1 MAQVR
6 RYDNYTMSERQGN
19 ENTRYTNDE
28 YLDRIN
34 NAFLEASRLT
44 QEAEDLTVFEYEDQG
59 AKLHRLFDTY
69 WKLSDSIDRLREEV
83 WDADDSFHR
92 DVNRIANELEI
103 IRLEEIRVPD
113 TIGYY
118 PSGGGNPRQLGIKD
132 FMEVGVRET
141 DADIEGFREIF
152 GRTVICGE
160 DEMTLETYIRTLE
173 TDSEFDIEYYC
184 PEKEWI
190 NELLSIGSF
199 GIKNLYDGMA
209 GYDIITGEHL
219 SKREK
224 ESRFIWGIIETA
236 LSIFLAVAAATGL
249 LGKISSKLSQKISPL
264 IEKLEPYIKPYITKI
279 DDAVGQLQ
287 RQISQAVQKAGGVVD
302 DTFRLEPVAGETIET
317 LGKDVVQESGEA
329 AGRRI
334 LHEESGTVEEIQ
346 AVVTEVGEAG
356 IEGGKYTDSQIA
368 DIINNGLLDELANS
382 GVKYNPD
389 DVVAITKNAD
399 GKLVWLENGNS
410 NAGLE
415 HIMQHAD
422 QFATK
427 GISSDKIPDFIMH
440 ALEEGK
446 VVGTQRTR
454 TIYEVMYEGKLQRV
468 AISVGDNGFIVGANP
483 KSIP

>member
-34 NAFLEASRLT
+34 HAFLEASRLT

-92 DVNRIANELEI
+92 DVNQTANELEI

-160 DEMTLETYIRTLE
+160 DEMTLETYIRILE
-173 TDSEFDIEYYC
+173 SDSEFDIEYYC

-249 LGKISSKLSQKISPL
+249 LGKIGSKLSQKISPL
-264 IEKLEPYIKPYITKI
+264 IEKLEPYITKI
-279 DDAVGQLQ
+279 DDAVGHVQK
-287 RQISQAVQKAGGVVD
+287 QICQAVQRAGGVVD

-317 LGKDVVQESGEA
+317 LGKEVVQESGEA
-329 AGRRI
+329 AGREI
-334 LHEESGTVEEIQ
+334 LQEGSETVETIQ
-346 AVVTEVGEAG
+346 SSLDVKEEVQTVVADEVKTG
-356 IEGGKYTDSQIA
+356 IETSYGKSRE
-368 DIINNGLLDELANS
+368 IIQCNTKDAAADELAKRIGGQSRSAFADDPIQREFDVISDQYIAQAKPPLKCVNKTVRTQMKATFEAAKKYERKVYYQFEGIPS
-382 GVKYNPD
+382 QEVLDKLYEYSERYGVEVIIDTEP
-389 DVVAITKNAD
+389 
-399 GKLVWLENGNS
+399 L
-410 NAGLE
+410 
-415 HIMQHAD
+415 
-422 QFATK
+422 
-427 GISSDKIPDFIMH
+427 GI
-440 ALEEGK
+440 L
-446 VVGTQRTR
+446 
-454 TIYEVMYEGKLQRV
+454 
-468 AISVGDNGFIVGANP
+468 N
-483 KSIP
+483 

>member
-1 MAQVR
+1 
-6 RYDNYTMSERQGN
+6 
-19 ENTRYTNDE
+19 
-28 YLDRIN
+28 
-34 NAFLEASRLT
+34 
-44 QEAEDLTVFEYEDQG
+44 
-59 AKLHRLFDTY
+59 
-69 WKLSDSIDRLREEV
+69 
-83 WDADDSFHR
+83 
-92 DVNRIANELEI
+92 
-103 IRLEEIRVPD
+103 
-113 TIGYY
+113 
-118 PSGGGNPRQLGIKD
+118 
-132 FMEVGVRET
+132 
-141 DADIEGFREIF
+141 
-152 GRTVICGE
+152 
-160 DEMTLETYIRTLE
+160 MTLEAYIRTLE

-190 NELLSIGSF
+190 SELLSIGSF

-264 IEKLEPYIKPYITKI
+264 MEKLEPYIKPYITKI

-287 RQISQAVQKAGGVVD
+287 RQIRQAVQKTGGVVD

-317 LGKDVVQESGEA
+317 LGKEVVQESGEA
-329 AGRRI
+329 AGREI
-334 LHEESGTVEEIQ
+334 LQEGSETVETIQ
-346 AVVTEVGEAG
+346 SSLDVKEEVQTVVADEVKIGG
-356 IEGGKYTDSQIA
+356 EGGLNS
-368 DIINNGLLDELANS
+368 GLLDELANS

>member
-1 MAQVR
+1 MSWKS
-6 RYDNYTMSERQGN
+6 YDWRKSGC
-19 ENTRYTNDE
+19 
-28 YLDRIN
+28 RIQ
-34 NAFLEASRLT
+34 S
-44 QEAEDLTVFEYEDQG
+44 
-59 AKLHRLFDTY
+59 
-69 WKLSDSIDRLREEV
+69 
-83 WDADDSFHR
+83 
-92 DVNRIANELEI
+92 
-103 IRLEEIRVPD
+103 D
-113 TIGYY
+113 TIH
-118 PSGGGNPRQLGIKD
+118 
-132 FMEVGVRET
+132 
-141 DADIEGFREIF
+141 
-152 GRTVICGE
+152 
-160 DEMTLETYIRTLE
+160 
-173 TDSEFDIEYYC
+173 
-184 PEKEWI
+184 PEEKRNNW
-190 NELLSIGSF
+190 GS
-199 GIKNLYDGMA
+199 
-209 GYDIITGEHL
+209 
-219 SKREK
+219 R
-224 ESRFIWGIIETA
+224 
-236 LSIFLAVAAATGL
+236 
-249 LGKISSKLSQKISPL
+249 ISPL

-287 RQISQAVQKAGGVVD
+287 RQIGQAVQKAGGVVD
-302 DTFRLEPVAGETIET
+302 DTFRLEPIAGETIET
-317 LGKDVVQESGEA
+317 LGKDVIQESGEA

-334 LHEESGTVEEIQ
+334 LHEESGTVETIQ
-346 AVVTEVGEAG
+346 DSLDVKEEVQTVVADEVKIGG
-356 IEGGKYTDSQIA
+356 EGGLNS
-368 DIINNGLLDELANS
+368 GLLDELANS

>member
-1 MAQVR
+1 M
-6 RYDNYTMSERQGN
+6 NTSETGERH
-19 ENTRYTNDE
+19 R
-28 YLDRIN
+28 
-34 NAFLEASRLT
+34 
-44 QEAEDLTVFEYEDQG
+44 YEDTIIIPCLRDREMKTPGTQMMK

-69 WKLSDSIDRLREEV
+69 WKLSDSIDKLREEV

-152 GRTVICGE
+152 GRTVIYGE
-160 DEMTLETYIRTLE
+160 DEMTLEAYIRTLE

-190 NELLSIGSF
+190 SELLSIGSF

-264 IEKLEPYIKPYITKI
+264 MEKLEPYIKPYITKI

-287 RQISQAVQKAGGVVD
+287 RQISQAVQKTGGVVD

-317 LGKDVVQESGEA
+317 LGKEVVQESGEA
-329 AGRRI
+329 AGREI
-334 LHEESGTVEEIQ
+334 LQEGSETVETIQSSLDVKEEVQTVVADEVKIGGEGGTSSVPNKGFNSFKDLKAELGSPGEGNAWHHIVEQSQIGKSGFSSNEVNNINNIISIPHGKGTVHAKISGYYSSKQFFTGGQTVRQWLTGQSFQEQ
-346 AVVTEVGEAG
+346 FDFGMDLLKQYGTVTP
-356 IEGGKYTDSQIA
+356 T
-368 DIINNGLLDELANS
+368 
-382 GVKYNPD
+382 
-389 DVVAITKNAD
+389 
-399 GKLVWLENGNS
+399 
-410 NAGLE
+410 
-415 HIMQHAD
+415 
-422 QFATK
+422 
-427 GISSDKIPDFIMH
+427 
-440 ALEEGK
+440 
-446 VVGTQRTR
+446 
-454 TIYEVMYEGKLQRV
+454 
-468 AISVGDNGFIVGANP
+468 DNGWIFTP
-483 KSIP
+483 F

>member
-1 MAQVR
+1 
-6 RYDNYTMSERQGN
+6 MSERQGN

-103 IRLEEIRVPD
+103 IRLEEIRVSD

-152 GRTVICGE
+152 GRTVIYGE
-160 DEMTLETYIRTLE
+160 DEMTLEAYIRTLE

-190 NELLSIGSF
+190 SELLSIGSF

-287 RQISQAVQKAGGVVD
+287 RQISQAVQKTGGVVD

-329 AGRRI
+329 AGKKI
-334 LHEESGTVEEIQ
+334 LQEGSETVEIIQDSLDVKEEVQTVVADEVKTGIESGRKTISDLSNK
-346 AVVTEVGEAG
+346 AVRHPMNDHMPARYAKQLQYMSKEGAEQYLNYKTFFNSNWTDEQVRAALNFGYKEALNRG
-356 IEGGKYTDSQIA
+356 VITGKYSFKYLGENVTVYLEDGIFKTGYG
-368 DIINNGLLDELANS
+368 DYVYTYDEL
-382 GVKYNPD
+382 VK
-389 DVVAITKNAD
+389 
-399 GKLVWLENGNS
+399 LL
-410 NAGLE
+410 
-415 HIMQHAD
+415 
-422 QFATK
+422 
-427 GISSDKIPDFIMH
+427 
-440 ALEEGK
+440 
-446 VVGTQRTR
+446 
-454 TIYEVMYEGKLQRV
+454 
-468 AISVGDNGFIVGANP
+468 
-483 KSIP
+483 

>member
-1 MAQVR
+1 M
-6 RYDNYTMSERQGN
+6 MK
-19 ENTRYTNDE
+19 
-28 YLDRIN
+28 
-34 NAFLEASRLT
+34 
-44 QEAEDLTVFEYEDQG
+44 

-83 WDADDSFHR
+83 WDADDGFHR
-92 DVNRIANELEI
+92 DVNQTANELEI

-118 PSGGGNPRQLGIKD
+118 PSRGGNPRQLGIKD

-160 DEMTLETYIRTLE
+160 DEMTLEAYIRTLE

-219 SKREK
+219 SKGEK
-224 ESRFIWGIIETA
+224 KSRFIWGIIETA
-236 LSIFLAVAAATGL
+236 VSIFLAVAAATGL
-249 LGKISSKLSQKISPL
+249 LGKIGSKLSQKISPL

-287 RQISQAVQKAGGVVD
+287 RQISQAVQRAGGVVD
-302 DTFRLEPVAGETIET
+302 DTFRLEPIAGETIET
-317 LGKDVVQESGEA
+317 LGKDVIQESGEA

-334 LHEESGTVEEIQ
+334 LHEESETVEEIQ
-346 AVVTEVGEAG
+346 AVVTEGGEAG
-356 IEGGKYTDSQIA
+356 IEGGLDTLSTPSSKILRQNLIEAGVEVPDYPNAAHHIVAGRSPKAAEARAILRKYSV
-368 DIINNGLLDELANS
+368 DINDAANGTFLPTVKDVAEGAYHPSLHTNAYYDKINKLLSEATCKEDVLDILEFIGDELSS
-382 GVKYNPD
+382 G
-389 DVVAITKNAD
+389 TF
-399 GKLVWLENGNS
+399 
-410 NAGLE
+410 
-415 HIMQHAD
+415 M
-422 QFATK
+422 
-427 GISSDKIPDFIMH
+427 
-440 ALEEGK
+440 
-446 VVGTQRTR
+446 
-454 TIYEVMYEGKLQRV
+454 
-468 AISVGDNGFIVGANP
+468 
-483 KSIP
+483 